1 MYQHDR
7 LLVPNKPHS
16 LDCKHEKPISFSSF
30 CNQKLIN
37 LLQIIRLGASMVR
50 ISSIFSNLKRYIPR
64 AVKHSK
70 GFESCDFSKKIL
82 FLEYVHYNTE

>member
-50 ISSIFSNLKRYIPR
+50 ISSIFSNFKRYIPR
-64 AVKHSK
+64 ALNIQKALKVVTSQ
-70 GFESCDFSKKIL
+70 KK
-82 FLEYVHYNTE
+82 FYS